1 MRKGENVIRKHNR
14 RAAKAAFAVAIGVAL
29 VLGGAAAAPAAQDR
43 DQATPI
49 VIGTKNFTEQYVLG
63 QLYKQALEAKGLKVG
78 YKENIASTE
87 VIVKSLT
94 SGKITAYPEYTG
106 VMLTVTFG
114 RKSTPKTANATY
126 ALAKSLWGKRG
137 YALGKQTPFQ
147 DVDAV
152 AVLRTTA
159 TKYGLKTVGDLK
171 KVPSLTLAAF
181 PEFETRQTGLVGMAR
196 VYGVKNVD
204 FKPLAGIS
212 PYAALDGKQAL
223 AAGIFSTDYQLTS
236 TKYVVL
242 RDPKNMFG
250 FQHVAP
256 IVSKKVV
263 AENPTVLPTLNRV
276 SALLTV
282 KAMIA
287 MNKAVAG
294 DKKQPAAVAKA
305 FLKANGL
312 T

>member
-1 MRKGENVIRKHNR
+1 MTKGEDVIRKHNR
-14 RAAKAAFAVAIGVAL
+14 RAAKAAFAIAIGVAL
-29 VLGGAAAAPAAQDR
+29 VLGGAAAAPAAHQGS
-43 DQATPI
+43 QATPI

-78 YKENIASTE
+78 YKENIGSTE
-87 VIVKSLT
+87 LIAKSLT

-114 RKSTPKTANATY
+114 RKSTPKTAQATY
-126 ALAKSLWGKRG
+126 DLAKSLWGKRG

-159 TKYGLKTVGDLK
+159 TRYGLRTVGDLK
-171 KVPSLTLAAF
+171 KVPNLTLAAF

-196 VYGVKNVD
+196 VYGVTDVE

-212 PYAALDGKQAL
+212 AYTLLDRKQVL
-223 AAGIFSTDYQLTS
+223 AAGIFSTDPQLIS

-242 RDPKNMFG
+242 KDPKNIFG

-263 AENPTVLPTLNRV
+263 AENPTVLPTLNKV

-287 MNKAVAG
+287 MNKAVAIG
-294 DKKQPAAVAKA
+294 KKRPAAVAGA

-312 T
+312 K